1 MKAAPM
7 TFIEQLQPPVLAALI
22 GATATC
28 LASVI
33 GFTAV
38 FVQIG
43 RQGRNAIIA
52 NQFNEALKRKV
63 EIYELTLGTTRKAQ
77 EATTALSNY
86 LRMFGS
92 EVDICRDME
101 ELGLVWRVPRA
112 RYPEYSRLNLE
123 ASEAV
128 ISVMGIIEAWHI
140 IEPKL
145 DVFRLA
151 FGLGLDGLRQVS
163 NSDSSSLIPAMPV
176 QDRESQ
182 WEIPSGALRANMEN
196 QIEKQIYQAGRLSA
210 WIADFQTEMQI
221 LLLSELFPNRV
232 ERRDPPDQEQF
243 CIRLDRY
250 NEIIAKI
257 NASDYGRR
265 MIELEAEAW
274 HHFSSGVRQKRPPE
288 R

>member
-1 MKAAPM
+1 M
-7 TFIEQLQPPVLAALI
+7 TLIPEHLQPPVLAALI
-22 GATATC
+22 GAAATC

-38 FVQIG
+38 FIQIG

-77 EATTALSNY
+77 EATTALSSY

-92 EVDICRDME
+92 QVDICRDMK
-101 ELGLVWRVPRA
+101 ELGLDWRAPTA
-112 RYPEYSRLNLE
+112 RYPEYNRLNLE

-128 ISVMGIIEAWHI
+128 ISVIGVIEAWHI

-151 FGLGLDGLRQVS
+151 FGLGLDGLSQVS
-163 NSDSSSLIPAMPV
+163 KNDSSSLIPAMPV

-182 WEIPSGALRANMEN
+182 WEIPSGALRVNVEN
-196 QIEKQIYQAGRLSA
+196 QIEKQVYQVSRLAA

-250 NEIIAKI
+250 DELIARI

-274 HHFSSGVRQKRPPE
+274 NRFAPGVYQNR
-288 R
+288 